1 MFEFLM
7 QNNEQAASQINSYRA
22 EQEKKTSQ
30 ILNYYKSYLKTADM
44 SKDILVD
51 KDESNLTRLNNQ
63 VKLVD
68 SINEVISM
76 RINMIL

>member
-1 MFEFLM
+1 M